1 MVPLIAQI
9 AAIEEAFYNF
19 DENNDG
25 LITSTEFRKILDRLG
40 EKERN
45 SDVNVILHALHLG
58 GPGPRRCMLQMV
70 FQIGVLRLRESGS
83 LTPFFYLRNRNHSPK
98 IRVICNIRGS

>member
-1 MVPLIAQI
+1 MLEASTYIRSSSDQI

-40 EKERN
+40 EKGERQ
-45 SDVNVILHALHLG
+45 SRFVLKKAPFPCL
-58 GPGPRRCMLQMV
+58 MLEQPHCV
-70 FQIGVLRLRESGS
+70 PSKSLFGS
-83 LTPFFYLRNRNHSPK
+83 FSP
-98 IRVICNIRGS
+98 

>member
-1 MVPLIAQI
+1 MHPSTNIGSSCDQI

-40 EKERN
+40 EKGERQSRFVLKMAPFPCLMLEQSHCVPSN
-45 SDVNVILHALHLG
+45 S
-58 GPGPRRCMLQMV
+58 P
-70 FQIGVLRLRESGS
+70 FGS
-83 LTPFFYLRNRNHSPK
+83 FSP
-98 IRVICNIRGS
+98 

>member
-1 MVPLIAQI
+1 MDLQLIFEASTNNGFPSDQI

-40 EKERN
+40 EKGERQ
-45 SDVNVILHALHLG
+45 ST
-58 GPGPRRCMLQMV
+58 
-70 FQIGVLRLRESGS
+70 FVLKKA
-83 LTPFFYLRNRNHSPK
+83 PFPCLNNHISYQVRVLIASFSPQPH
-98 IRVICNIRGS
+98 

>member
-45 SDVNVILHALHLG
+45 SDVNVILHAS
-58 GPGPRRCMLQMV
+58 
-70 FQIGVLRLRESGS
+70 F
-83 LTPFFYLRNRNHSPK
+83 
-98 IRVICNIRGS
+98 RGAV

>member
-1 MVPLIAQI
+1 MLEASTYIRSSSDQI

-40 EKERN
+40 EKGERQ
-45 SDVNVILHALHLG
+45 SILKKAPFPCL
-58 GPGPRRCMLQMV
+58 MLEQSLCV
-70 FQIGVLRLRESGS
+70 PSKSPFGS
-83 LTPFFYLRNRNHSPK
+83 FSP
-98 IRVICNIRGS
+98 